1 MAELL
6 RHPWILQH
14 SRRPSTPSA
23 HPAASPLHLPLHELA
38 GQAGSPFGELHRASL
53 HGAKSCRDLSALLHA
68 PSAGPAGFVGMLS
81 PAASATHSS
90 LAAATAAVAA
100 ADGPAAAAR
109 PTTSSSRLAPGAPLG
124 GRPGTPSAARLSG
137 AVATSMAAAAALHP
151 PSSPSLAAAQA
162 CTPVATAA
170 ATAAEGHLAGSSSV
184 EAASDSQQL
193 RQQHATVQP
202 ARATSGHGLTGATA
216 TADGSFFS
224 AGSFVSATSTSVSIG
239 EQGLAMQWGVLVDKT
254 APRKHCLPS
263 PAQPLRLHRPRSS
276 RRRVCPARL
285 LAETSGHSFT
295 RSVAALRELSSSMGV
310 PQPAAGPAPAEP
322 PSGFLVRR
330 PGCRSW
336 AVGWAMPLGCTP
348 VILMD
353 R

>member
-1 MAELL
+1 MLLAAGCRPINYTTMNRHKSGTNTCLPHPPFPSQSARKRPSMAELL

-14 SRRPSTPSA
+14 SRRPSTPT
-23 HPAASPLHLPLHELA
+23 ASPLHLPLHELA
-38 GQAGSPFGELHRASL
+38 GEGPSPFGELHRASL
-53 HGAKSCRDLSALLHA
+53 HGAKSCRDFGALLHA

-90 LAAATAAVAA
+90 LAAAAAAAAAV
-100 ADGPAAAAR
+100 DGPAVAAR

-151 PSSPSLAAAQA
+151 PRSPSLAAARA
-162 CTPVATAA
+162 CTPVPTAA

-184 EAASDSQQL
+184 EAASDSQQSQ
-193 RQQHATVQP
+193 QQHAAVQP

-239 EQGLAMQWGVLVDKT
+239 EQGLALQWGVLVDK
-254 APRKHCLPS
+254 RGSLCL
-263 PAQPLRLHRPRSS
+263 
-276 RRRVCPARL
+276 L
-285 LAETSGHSFT
+285 LS
-295 RSVAALRELSSSMGV
+295 
-310 PQPAAGPAPAEP
+310 
-322 PSGFLVRR
+322 
-330 PGCRSW
+330 
-336 AVGWAMPLGCTP
+336 
-348 VILMD
+348 
-353 R
+353 